1 MQDILFP
8 NAVIDAYTGSDS
20 WVPAGKIAAVT
31 GWSPVVLYA
40 NKPESFEDDFLMM
53 GVKTSDGRILD
64 INGIHGYNEYKKFYG
79 VEDGELFDVPDEKT
93 YFLIVDKLKVQHPI
107 PYPLTK
113 VIRAMF
119 EKYVPGLTYRI
130 KNL

>member
-1 MQDILFP
+1 MQDIIFP
-8 NAVIDAYTGSDS
+8 HVVVEAYAGSDS
-20 WVPAGKIAAVT
+20 WVLAGKIAAVT

-40 NKPESFEDDFLMM
+40 NKPKNFEEAFLMM
-53 GVKTSDGRILD
+53 AVKTSDGRILD
-64 INGIHGYNEYKKFYG
+64 INGVHEYNEYKKFYRA
-79 VEDGELFDVPDEKT
+79 EDGELVDVPDEKT
-93 YFLIVDKLKVQHPI
+93 YFLIVDTLKVQHQI

-119 EKYVPGLTYRI
+119 EKYVPGLAYRI